1 MQELTLEKQT
11 KLGRRGKGVKRVQ
24 EWLTLQGFAV
34 KPDGTFGAATETA
47 LKRFQKKK
55 GLRPS
60 GVVDPA
66 TFEQLVAPMRAAVE
80 PIKPGRRTLGQQVVA
95 YARQHLKQ
103 GAREVGPDNS
113 GPWVRLYMNGN
124 EGPIFPW
131 CAGFACFVLKQATE
145 SLGVG
150 LPITPSFGVDELG
163 FSARANDRFIEGSK
177 AQNRRRVKPGSLF
190 LSAKAGDPDDWSH
203 VGIFVSASGETFTS
217 IEGNTNDEGSFEGF
231 EVCTRTRDWALKD
244 FIRI

>member
-1 MQELTLEKQT
+1 MQELTLERQT

-24 EWLTLQGFAV
+24 EWLTLQGFRV
-34 KPDGTFGAATETA
+34 KPDGEFGVATRTA
-47 LKRFQKKK
+47 LKRFQNRK
-55 GLRPS
+55 GLPAT
-60 GVVDPA
+60 GIVDSA

-103 GAREVGPDNS
+103 NPREVGPDNS

-131 CAGFACFVLKQATE
+131 CAGFVCFVLKQATE
-145 SLGVG
+145 SMDLAM
-150 LPITPSFGVDELG
+150 PITPSFGVDDLG

-190 LSAKAGDPDDWSH
+190 LSAKPDPNDWSH
-203 VGIFVSASGETFTS
+203 VGIFVSASGDTFTS

-231 EVCTRTRDWALKD
+231 EVCTRTRDWSMKD
-244 FIRI
+244 FIRL